1 MPTNGK
7 NVLVTGMSG
16 IIGGIAGR
24 DLSRDHTVRALN
36 RRPVEGFE
44 TVTADITDLEAIRPA
59 FTGID
64 TVVHMAA
71 YLGPDDQQ
79 QLEVNVRGTHN
90 VFEAAREAG
99 VKRIV
104 FGSSGSTMH
113 AYETDEPF
121 LAMTEARLIDTPQPH
136 PVLTHLDP
144 PRPDNTYGAVK
155 LFGEAL
161 GRSFVEQHGISVI
174 CIRLGRVR
182 VEDRP
187 ATAREAAVY
196 LSHRDAAQVVRRC
209 VDAPSSVKF
218 EIVFG
223 VSDNFTRFR
232 DLEHASEVIGYEP
245 EDGITRWPLPE
256 DWTASPP
263 A

>member
-1 MPTNGK
+1 MPDAQKTI
-7 NVLVTGMSG
+7 LVTGMSG
-16 IIGGIAGR
+16 IIGGVAGR
-24 DLSRDHTVRALN
+24 DLASGYNVRALN

-44 TVTADITDLEAIRPA
+44 TVTADITDPDSIRPA
-59 FTGID
+59 FNGVD

-79 QLEVNVRGTHN
+79 QLDVNVRGTFN

-99 VKRIV
+99 VRRIV

-113 AYETDEPF
+113 AYESEEPF
-121 LAMTEARLIDTPQPH
+121 LAMTEARMADIPQPH

-144 PRPDNTYGAVK
+144 VRPDNMYGAAK
-155 LFGEAL
+155 IFGESL
-161 GRSFVEQHGISVI
+161 GRSFAEQHGISVI

-182 VEDRP
+182 AEDKP
-187 ATAREAAVY
+187 ISAREAAVY

-209 VDAPSSVKF
+209 VEAPESVKF
-218 EIVFG
+218 DIVFG

-232 DLEHASEVIGYEP
+232 DLEHAREVIGYEP
-245 EDGITRWPLPE
+245 QDGIRQWPL
-256 DWTASPP
+256 SGS
-263 A
+263 